1 MTSRLGRA
9 LLLGLLMLP
18 GVTLAESG
26 QGGLS
31 GESGRASETVAQQ
44 GTASLAEL
52 PPRVQKSAQRLA
64 ERQHP
69 GSSRSA
75 QSIVVDVGDQRLY
88 LFVEGRLRA
97 VYPVSTAERGTGN
110 REGSLQTPLGLHR
123 VDEKIGANA
132 PMGMIF
138 RGRQPTGELAELLT
152 GPDERAARDDVTTR
166 ILWLQ
171 GLEPGVNQGGD
182 VDSKQRYI
190 YIHGTPEEGRI
201 GRPASHG
208 CVRMINTDVVALF
221 DRVEEG
227 ALVDIIE

>member
-1 MTSRLGRA
+1 MISD
-9 LLLGLLMLP
+9 LP
-18 GVTLAESG
+18 GRRWLAVCGFALCSLTGMGPATAVASNG
-26 QGGLS
+26 QGSLMVAHETTIPDRVMRS
-31 GESGRASETVAQQ
+31 ASAM
-44 GTASLAEL
+44 AD
-52 PPRVQKSAQRLA
+52 RLA
-64 ERQHP
+64 VAAEP
-69 GSSRSA
+69 GE
-75 QSIVVDVGDQRLY
+75 QGLVVDVRSQWLY
-88 LFVEGRLRA
+88 LFESGELVGHF
-97 VYPVSTAERGTGN
+97 PVSTAERGVGN

-123 VDEKIGANA
+123 VDEKIGAEA
-132 PMGMIF
+132 PRGMIF
-138 RGRQPTGELAELLT
+138 RGRQPTGELAEILE

-208 CVRMINTDVVALF
+208 CVRMTNADVITLF
-221 DRVEEG
+221 DRVQEG

>member
-1 MTSRLGRA
+1 MS
-9 LLLGLLMLP
+9 
-18 GVTLAESG
+18 
-26 QGGLS
+26 
-31 GESGRASETVAQQ
+31 ASETTVTVPDRVMRSA
-44 GTASLAEL
+44 TAMAE
-52 PPRVQKSAQRLA
+52 RLA
-64 ERQHP
+64 GTGEAGEQ
-69 GSSRSA
+69 A
-75 QSIVVDVGDQRLY
+75 LVVDVPNQQLY
-88 LFVEGRLRA
+88 LFESGKLVGHF
-97 VYPVSTAERGTGN
+97 PVSTAERGTGN

-123 VDEKIGANA
+123 VDEKIGADA
-132 PMGMIF
+132 PRGMIF
-138 RGRQPTGELAELLT
+138 RGRRPTGELAEILK

-208 CVRMINTDVVALF
+208 CVRMTNADVVTLF
-221 DRVEEG
+221 DRVREG

>member
-1 MTSRLGRA
+1 MISD
-9 LLLGLLMLP
+9 LP
-18 GVTLAESG
+18 GRRWLAVCGFALCSLTGMGPATAVASNG
-26 QGGLS
+26 QGS
-31 GESGRASETVAQQ
+31 FMVAHETTIPDRVMRSASAM
-44 GTASLAEL
+44 AD
-52 PPRVQKSAQRLA
+52 RLA
-64 ERQHP
+64 VAAEP
-69 GSSRSA
+69 GE
-75 QSIVVDVGDQRLY
+75 QGLVVDVRSQRLY
-88 LFVEGRLRA
+88 LFESGELVGHF
-97 VYPVSTAERGTGN
+97 PVSTAERGVGN

-123 VDEKIGANA
+123 VDEKIGAEA
-132 PMGMIF
+132 PRGMIF
-138 RGRQPTGELAELLT
+138 RGRQPTGELAEILE

-208 CVRMINTDVVALF
+208 CVRMTNADVITLF
-221 DRVEEG
+221 DRVQEG